1 MDQRFRRGFTAAEKT
16 ALSGSKNSYIATLV
30 ERRTRYVMLVKIP
43 GQSEQ
48 QSEAAMRGAWR
59 LLGMTRAGSGMCM
72 TSSLKLLR
80 QIYLLL
86 PASF

>member
-16 ALSGSKNSYIATLV
+16 ALSGSKN
-30 ERRTRYVMLVKIP
+30 RY

>member
-16 ALSGSKNSYIATLV
+16 ALSGSKNSYIATLI

-48 QSEAAMRGAWR
+48 QSEAAMRGHGGFWV
-59 LLGMTRAGSGMCM
+59 
-72 TSSLKLLR
+72 
-80 QIYLLL
+80 
-86 PASF
+86 